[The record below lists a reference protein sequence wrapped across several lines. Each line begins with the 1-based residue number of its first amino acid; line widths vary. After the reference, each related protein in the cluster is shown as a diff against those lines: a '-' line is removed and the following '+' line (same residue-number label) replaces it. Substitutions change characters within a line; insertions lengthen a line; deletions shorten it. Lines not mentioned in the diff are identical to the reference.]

1 MLDGNTLETYSSGA
15 SNATK
20 QVAVQTFSN
29 PVVVSANTQTMA
41 IAFKVTSM
49 LSIEAQNKTVSG
61 TLSLYT
67 QAYLD
72 GFEIRID
79 VE

>member
-1 MLDGNTLETYSSGA
+1 M
-15 SNATK
+15 
-20 QVAVQTFSN
+20 
-29 PVVVSANTQTMA
+29 VSANTQTMA
-41 IAFKVTSM
+41 IAFKVTNM

>member
-1 MLDGNTLETYSSGA
+1 MLDGNTLEPYLISE
-15 SNATK
+15 SNATR

-29 PVVVSANTQTMA
+29 PVVVSAKTQTMA
-41 IAFKVTSM
+41 MAFKVTNM

-61 TLSLYT
+61 TLSLYA

>member
-1 MLDGNTLETYSSGA
+1 MGLGT
-15 SNATK
+15 
-20 QVAVQTFSN
+20 
-29 PVVVSANTQTMA
+29 NTQTMA
-41 IAFKVTSM
+41 IAFKVTNM

-67 QAYLD
+67 RAYLD
-72 GFEIRID
+72 GFEIRVD